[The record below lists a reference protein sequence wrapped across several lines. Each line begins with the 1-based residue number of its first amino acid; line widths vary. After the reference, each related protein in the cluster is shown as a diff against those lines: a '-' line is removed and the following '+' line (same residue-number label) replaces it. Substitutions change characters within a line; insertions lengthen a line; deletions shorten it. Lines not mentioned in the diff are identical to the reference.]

1 MKGVFIG
8 YCTSAKA
15 YRIYLPD
22 TEKVLVS
29 RDVRF
34 MESET
39 WKWPKIQKASSSVIS
54 LQKRG
59 DISAGN
65 SENNTSSGNTSPRN
79 SGNGE
84 SNGSSSA
91 KGGSDRNSL
100 VRQFE

>member
-1 MKGVFIG
+1 MGIAQALRLIG
-8 YCTSAKA
+8 F
-15 YRIYLPD
+15 IYLILRRSW
-22 TEKVLVS
+22 LVEMS
-29 RDVRF
+29 DL
-34 MESET
+34 
-39 WKWPKIQKASSSVIS
+39 WNLKPGNGQKYKKASSSVIS

-65 SENNTSSGNTSPRN
+65 SENNTSSGNTSARN

-91 KGGSDRNSL
+91 EGGSDRNSL